1 MQSDRGVEEQ
11 RWLTR
16 DEIKLIEKYRECL
29 EKLKPGQS
37 GVGRSWSFPLIES
50 SGDSIGVSVEL
61 RYYSHE
67 PKSSS
72 SDVIIEGARAHLK
85 T

>member
-1 MQSDRGVEEQ
+1 MKLNQGQEFPTYVNQ
-11 RWLTR
+11 
-16 DEIKLIEKYRECL
+16 DELKLLEKYRECL

-37 GVGRSWSFPLIES
+37 GVGRSWSFPLVES
-50 SGDSIGVSVEL
+50 SGDQINVSVTL
-61 RYYSHE
+61 SHQPWE

-72 SDVIIEGARAHLK
+72 AEVIIEGARAHLR